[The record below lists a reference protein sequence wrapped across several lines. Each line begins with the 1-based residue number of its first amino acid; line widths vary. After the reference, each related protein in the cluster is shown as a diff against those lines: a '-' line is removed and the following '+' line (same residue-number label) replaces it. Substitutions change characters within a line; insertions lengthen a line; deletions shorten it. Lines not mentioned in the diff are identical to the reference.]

1 MLSSRIPRAAT
12 YLRFGFTNLCGDRN
26 SRCDFRFFSP
36 GYRIV
41 LYAGHIRRNRMLGH
55 SNVRNVGRG
64 DRSVCGHRFFALP
77 LHPCKE
83 KPCFSKKSCCARGPG
98 LPLKSDTIRPGRS
111 EALPLSTERS
121 GRWLLRTPIP
131 KRGMATKKDAIQK
144 TPSVPREARD
154 TAVLMRKKYALRH
167 PLPSEKCVTSH
178 FPAILPTD

>member
-83 KPCFSKKSCCARGPG
+83 KPCFSGKF
-98 LPLKSDTIRPGRS
+98 
-111 EALPLSTERS
+111 
-121 GRWLLRTPIP
+121 
-131 KRGMATKKDAIQK
+131 
-144 TPSVPREARD
+144 REIKLYRIMYWTLELA
-154 TAVLMRKKYALRH
+154 
-167 PLPSEKCVTSH
+167 SEKKIGICLDKIHYLYRGSLVLPQPLFFNFKHLQYGTTETTISIGTLS
-178 FPAILPTD
+178 PAYPG